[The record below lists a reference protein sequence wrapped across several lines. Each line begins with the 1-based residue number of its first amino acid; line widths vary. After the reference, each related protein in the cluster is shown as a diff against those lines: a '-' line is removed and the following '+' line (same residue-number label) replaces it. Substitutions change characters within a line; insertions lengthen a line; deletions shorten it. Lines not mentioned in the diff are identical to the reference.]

1 MTSVFL
7 SRLIVPVRHSG
18 RRLFAWLLILLFA
31 FNCTCTQAAQQR
43 QYAVDVHTLIST
55 QGGNYYVSLLTMIL
69 EASKAPDE
77 EIILHIADHQFSQ
90 ARWIAEV
97 QRSSGNH
104 VMWTITDR
112 EREALLRPI
121 RVPIFK
127 GLEGKRML
135 VIRKEDQAKFSA
147 IASARDLRGL
157 VAGQGAHWPDMDI
170 LKANGFGVM
179 EGVNRDNLY
188 KMLAARRFDY
198 FPRGVTEIDSE
209 SSLIAEY
216 GLIVEP
222 SLVLSYPAAMY
233 FFVSKNNTELAQRLE
248 KGWDIILRNGEFD
261 KFFYSHPR
269 IKTALAKMKDQ
280 KHIIEME
287 NPYLPKH

>member
-1 MTSVFL
+1 LALLTAFA
-7 SRLIVPVRHSG
+7 PV
-18 RRLFAWLLILLFA
+18 
-31 FNCTCTQAAQQR
+31 QAAQR
-43 QYAVDVHTLIST
+43 QYAVDVHTLVSA
-55 QGGNYYVSLLTMIL
+55 QGGNYYVALLTMIL

-97 QRSSGNH
+97 QRSPGNH

-112 EREALLRPI
+112 EREELLRPI
-121 RVPIFK
+121 RVPLFK

-135 VIRKEDQAKFSA
+135 VIRKEDQLKFA
-147 IASARDLRGL
+147 AMTRPQDLRGV
-157 VAGQGAHWPDMDI
+157 VAGQGAHWPDVDI

-188 KMLAARRFDY
+188 KMLAAKRFDY

-209 SSLIAEY
+209 RSLIAQY
-216 GLIVEP
+216 DLMVEP

-233 FFVSKNNTELAQRLE
+233 FFVNKNNTELAQRLE
-248 KGWDIILRNGEFD
+248 KGWAIILRNGEFD
-261 KFFYSHPR
+261 KFFYNHPR
-269 IKTALAKMKDQ
+269 IRTALAKMKDQ
-280 KHIIEME
+280 KHVIELK
-287 NPYLPKH
+287 NPYIPTR

>member
-7 SRLIVPVRHSG
+7 PRPTAPLRLGG
-18 RRLFAWLLILLFA
+18 RLLFAWLLWGCALVA
-31 FNCTCTQAAQQR
+31 SATQAAPR
-43 QYAVDVHTLIST
+43 HYEVDVQTLINA

-69 EASKAPDE
+69 EASKAPGE
-77 EIILHIADHQFSQ
+77 EIVLHIADHQFSQ

-97 QRSSGNH
+97 QRSPGNH
-104 VMWTITDR
+104 VMWTVTDR
-112 EREALLRPI
+112 ERETLLRPI
-121 RVPIFK
+121 PVPIFK

-135 VIRKEDQAKFSA
+135 VIRKEDQAKFAA
-147 IASARDLRGL
+147 ITTARELRGL
-157 VAGQGAHWPDMDI
+157 VAGQGAHWPDVDI
-170 LKANGFGVM
+170 LKANGFAVM

-209 SSLIAEY
+209 RSLIAQY
-216 GLIVEP
+216 GLMVEP

-233 FFVSKNNTELAQRLE
+233 FFVNKNNTELAQRLE
-248 KGWDIILRNGEFD
+248 KGWEIILRNGAFD
-261 KFFYSHPR
+261 KFFYNHPR

-287 NPYLPKH
+287 NPFGTPQ